1 MESDALWRP
10 ALARLRADTL
20 GVLRPPPRL
29 RLSEWMESTLKLPDT
44 VSAIPGPVRLF
55 PYQREIADALTDPAL
70 ERVTLV
76 KSVRLG
82 FTTLLSGL
90 IAHHA
95 ANDPAQVL
103 ALLPTEADCR
113 RYVVDDLEPLFAAS
127 PKVAGLLTADAA
139 EGGGRNTL
147 LARRYPGGSL
157 KVVPGRAPRNLRSH
171 NVRVLL
177 VDEADGI
184 EVTAEGD
191 PVLLAERR
199 TLSFPDRK
207 IIIGS
212 TPTFEA
218 TSVVLR
224 KYGESD
230 RRIYEV
236 PCPRCG
242 QFTEILWSMIR
253 WPESSPEKA
262 AFVCP
267 HCDRTVEERHKADMV
282 DAGRWRAT
290 APEVQGHAGFRL
302 NALISPL
309 ANARW
314 GLLAKE
320 FIAAKRSGPDL
331 LQPFVNTILAQGWR
345 EDAEEMDE
353 SDLAARVEPFGLDAI
368 PAEVLFVTLGV
379 DVQPDRLE
387 CTFLGWTAE
396 GVPLVLGHSVIY
408 GDVQADTTWA
418 ELDDA
423 LKTTWPHP
431 NGGTLRVDCA
441 LVDSG
446 DGNTTERVTA
456 FCKPR
461 RHLRVWGCKG
471 DDGNRPPVAA
481 SKTRGTSLFI
491 VGVDTIKAQLLA
503 RVAARTIRFSASLE
517 PVWFE
522 QFTAERRRT
531 RYTHGRPVRFF
542 ERVPGRRAEALDC
555 VVYAVAARG
564 LVQADPARRA
574 EELASAAAPKPAGP
588 PGGVIR
594 SAWMDRGR

>member
-1 MESDALWRP
+1 MESDTIWADSLMRLRWE
-10 ALARLRADTL
+10 ALAH
-20 GVLRPPPRL
+20 LRPPPRL
-29 RLSEWMESTLKLPDT
+29 RLSQWMESTLKLPDT

-55 PYQREIADALTDPAL
+55 PYQREIADALTDPEV

-127 PKVAGLLTADAA
+127 PKVAGLLAADTAD
-139 EGGGRNTL
+139 GGGRNTL

-177 VDEADGI
+177 VDEADGVEI
-184 EVTAEGD
+184 TSEGD
-191 PVLLAERR
+191 PVALAERR

-207 IIIGS
+207 IIVGS

-224 KYGESD
+224 KFGESD
-230 RRIYEV
+230 KRVFEV

-242 QFTEILWSMIR
+242 GFTEILWEHIR
-253 WPESSPEKA
+253 WPESQPEKA

-267 HCDRTVEERHKADMV
+267 HCDRTTEEARKADMV
-282 DAGRWRAT
+282 DAARWRAT

-331 LQPFVNTILAQGWR
+331 LQPFVNTILAQGWKD
-345 EDAEEMDE
+345 DAEEMDE

-368 PAEVLFVTLGV
+368 PAEVLFITLGV

-408 GDVQADTTWA
+408 GDVQHDDVWA

-423 LKTTWPHP
+423 LKTMWPHAH
-431 NGGTLRVDCA
+431 GGTLHVDCA

-446 DGNTTERVTA
+446 DGNTTERVMA
-456 FCKPR
+456 FCKAR
-461 RHLRVWGCKG
+461 RHLRAYSAKG
-471 DDGNRPPVAA
+471 DDGKRPPVQA

-503 RVAARTIRFSASLE
+503 RVASRSIRFSASLQS
-517 PVWFE
+517 VWFE

-531 RYTHGRPVRFF
+531 RYTHGRPVRYFD
-542 ERVPGRRAEALDC
+542 RVPGRRAEALDC
-555 VVYAVAARG
+555 VVYAIAARG

-574 EELASAAAPKPAGP
+574 EELASPAAPKPTAP
-588 PGGVIR
+588 PAVIR